1 MVGIPFDAVCAIAL
15 AILAAGC
22 DSVLGLKMFGP
33 GPDAPSNDL
42 GCATRG
48 ALLCADFEQGNTFY
62 ANGVLSDVPMPV
74 GNVTASVEEPGA
86 DGGHALYVDS
96 AGATYRLETL
106 STTAATRITATFD
119 VELARFD
126 ANTPA
131 TSLVVL
137 YFEQTQVAQCYV
149 AVVYKP
155 TPPRLTLVENCTSQ
169 EAPDLV
175 TPLPSHTLFVPVT
188 FTMDLVTKSGSAQL
202 GANSATVPID
212 PGGAT
217 MTFPG
222 VIFGFV
228 DPLGSSAARVG
239 FDNLLVV
246 TAP

>member
-1 MVGIPFDAVCAIAL
+1 MVGIWNDAVRATAL
-15 AILAAGC
+15 VVLAAGC
-22 DSVLGLKMFGP
+22 DSVLGLKTFGP
-33 GPDAPSNDL
+33 GPDASSNDL
-42 GCATRG
+42 GCANRP

-62 ANGVLSDVPMPV
+62 ANGVPSDVPTPV
-74 GNVTASVEEPGA
+74 GNVTASVEAPGA
-86 DGGHALYVDS
+86 TGGHALYIDS
-96 AGATYRLETL
+96 SGATYRLETL

-119 VELARFD
+119 LELARFD
-126 ANTPA
+126 PTTPA

-137 YFEQTQVAQCYV
+137 YFEQTKVAQCYV

-155 TPPRLTLVENCTSQ
+155 APPRLALVENCTSQ

-175 TPLPSHTLFVPVT
+175 VPLPSHTLFVPVT
-188 FTMDLVTKSGSAQL
+188 FTMDLATRLGSAQL
-202 GANSATVPID
+202 GGNSATVPID

-246 TAP
+246 TVP